1 MELIH
6 MLSRISDY
14 GIRCGISRKYMKKCS
29 ETAVAQI
36 LSCSF
41 IADARTYFMEFFD
54 IFTEGLKRFRQER
67 NICFGSP
74 VSEYIEMHYMENI
87 RLGNLAEMIGFS
99 EGHFTR
105 VFREEFGETFVQ
117 YYRVQNRP
125 QQRTASYNCYTH

>member
-1 MELIH
+1 MEQILKEMLQVLLEGQPANVRDAKMELIH

-54 IFTEGLKRFRQER
+54 IFTEGLKEVQAGEDISFRL
-67 NICFGSP
+67 P

-87 RLGNLAEMIGFS
+87 SWEIWRK
-99 EGHFTR
+99 
-105 VFREEFGETFVQ
+105 
-117 YYRVQNRP
+117 
-125 QQRTASYNCYTH
+125 